1 MAQGVGGRYEANF
14 SVAGSN
20 IPIWPVPKA
29 ANHSRSWLSTRPRR
43 GRVDTKDRLWFA
55 AFGSGHIG
63 MFDPVTEKFAAYKP
77 PTPWANPYD
86 VEADKNGEVWAGSML
101 NDRLTRLDP
110 KNGTFVDYLLPG
122 QFSNIR
128 RIFVDN
134 KTEQPTIWI
143 GDNHGANV
151 VHVEPLD

>member
-1 MAQGVGGRYEANF
+1 
-14 SVAGSN
+14 
-20 IPIWPVPKA
+20 
-29 ANHSRSWLSTRPRR
+29 
-43 GRVDTKDRLWFA
+43 
-55 AFGSGHIG
+55 
-63 MFDPVTEKFAAYKP
+63 
-77 PTPWANPYD
+77 
-86 VEADKNGEVWAGSML
+86 ML

-128 RIFVDN
+128 RVFVDN
-134 KTEQPTIWI
+134 KTERPTLWI